1 MSIKALAW
9 GWKQPLG
16 GNLKLI
22 LLALADH
29 ADDRGICWPGTLGVA
44 AKCHTDRRTVT
55 RNIRQLERL
64 QLIKVEPRAPGGKQN
79 TNLFTLA
86 LDRVLRENEIA
97 EIMSCRDGN
106 LPPLVETPGVA
117 TGLSRDDT
125 SATPRDGR
133 NVQVGMAPA
142 PPESSSEPSEQPSR
156 NHHSLS
162 GKPDGVT
169 LLHDAEEILAELNK
183 LAGKH
188 YRAWESGGKPSVN
201 LEFIIGRLKSG
212 ATKEQGLQIVRL
224 KVRQWKGNP
233 EKREYLR
240 PATLFKR
247 EKFEQYLGEIA
258 DREQGNQA
266 DVARLRPRI
275 QTPVPAAS
283 AIVKQPASDLV
294 GADEHQ
300 AFIDSLK
307 AGRPRAAQA

>member
-1 MSIKALAW
+1 MSVKSSTWA
-9 GWKQPLG
+9 WKQPLG

-29 ADDRGICWPGTLGVA
+29 ADDRGICWPGTWGLA
-44 AKCHTDRRTVT
+44 DKCHTDRRTVT

-64 QLIKVEPRAPGGKQN
+64 QLIKVEPRAPYGKQG

-86 LDRVLRENEIA
+86 LDRVLSENETA

-117 TGLSRDDT
+117 TGLSRDGT
-125 SATPRDGR
+125 GATPRDGR

-188 YRAWESGGKPSVN
+188 YRARESGGKPSVN

-212 ATKEQGLQIVRL
+212 ATKEQGLQIVSM

-240 PATLFKR
+240 PATLFNR
-247 EKFEQYLGEIA
+247 AKFEQYLGEIA
-258 DREQGNQA
+258 DREQEKRA
-266 DVARLRPRI
+266 EVARSRPLI
-275 QTPVPAAS
+275 NTPPAGATEILS
-283 AIVKQPASDLV
+283 KADRDRMMVEAGLKRPSVNQPA
-294 GADEHQ
+294 GAY
-300 AFIDSLK
+300 
-307 AGRPRAAQA
+307 